1 LRISETSRPQH
12 FHSLR
17 PRRTGM
23 FSTLLFPV
31 LESHCASI
39 VASAPPQ
46 HAPCGL
52 PFDHHMLCPC
62 NERVTSALFTNCN
75 PSGL

>member
-1 LRISETSRPQH
+1 MLRT
-12 FHSLR
+12 FH
-17 PRRTGM
+17 
-23 FSTLLFPV
+23 FPV

-39 VASAPPQ
+39 VAFAQPQ

-52 PFDHHMLCPC
+52 PFDHHHMLCPC
-62 NERVTSALFTNCN
+62 NERVTSALLTNCN